1 MPGLPRPV
9 PVSARGAV
17 PPFYVME
24 LVKAAALRAASHGD
38 VIALNVGQ
46 PATPAP
52 RAVLDAAH
60 DALESGALGY
70 TEALG
75 LLSLRQAIAHHYA
88 SWYGARV
95 DPARIAVTTGS
106 SAAFTAIFLAAFDPG
121 DTVVVTRPG
130 YPAYRNTLAAL
141 GCDVVELDCGP
152 EVRYQPTIEQLEEQA
167 RRLGRA
173 PRGLVLASP
182 ANPTGTVIDPAE
194 LAGIASWCADA
205 GCLLISDE
213 IYHGITFG
221 DARGVSALETAPGAA
236 VIGSFSK
243 FFSMTGWRL
252 GWAVLPPPLVRPVE
266 LLLGN
271 LNLCPPAISQAA
283 ASGAFTEAALRELR
297 GHVERYAGNR
307 DLLLRRL
314 PDLGVTSL
322 APPDGAFYAWLDV
335 SHLTTDS
342 YAWSMRLLEAT
353 GVAVAPG
360 VDFATTGAGDP
371 RLDGDRF
378 IRISLCGGTEE
389 LDEGLTRMARF
400 AGPAGPESGRTR
412 RME

>member
-1 MPGLPRPV
+1 MSAPTPSTPL
-9 PVSARGAV
+9 SARGAV

-24 LVKAAALRAASHGD
+24 LVKAAAQRAASHGD

-60 DALESGALGY
+60 AALESGALGY

-75 LLSLRQAIAHHYA
+75 LVSLREAIAAHYA
-88 SWYGARV
+88 SWYGIGA
-95 DPARIAVTTGS
+95 DPATIAVTTGS

-121 DTVVVTRPG
+121 DVVVVTRPG

-152 EVRYQPTIEQLEEQA
+152 EVRYQPTVAQLDDLSA
-167 RRLGRA
+167 RLGGA

-194 LAGIASWCADA
+194 LARITAWCADA

-221 DARGVSALETAPGAA
+221 GAQAVTALGGSSTAA
-236 VIGSFSK
+236 VVGSFSK

-252 GWAVLPPPLVRPVE
+252 GWAVLPRDLVRPVE

-271 LNLCPPAISQAA
+271 LNLCPPAVSQAA
-283 ASGAFTEAALRELR
+283 ASAAFGDAVLAELR
-297 GHVERYAGNR
+297 GHVERYATNR
-307 DLLLRRL
+307 DLLLGRL
-314 PDLGVTSL
+314 PDLGVTRF
-322 APPDGAFYAWLDV
+322 APPDGAFYGWLDV
-335 SHLTTDS
+335 SHLTPDTHG
-342 YAWSMRLLEAT
+342 WSLRLLEAT

-360 VDFATTGAGDP
+360 IDFATAGAGSDP
-371 RLDGDRF
+371 SLDGDRF
-378 IRISLCGGTEE
+378 IRISLCGTPAE
-389 LDEGLTRMARF
+389 LDEGLDRIARF
-400 AGPAGPESGRTR
+400 AGR
-412 RME
+412 